1 MMDITPF
8 LEMMAEKDA
17 SDIFFTVGS
26 PPCIKI
32 EGVTTHLGEKN
43 LSANS
48 AQRLAYSLMSA
59 EQIELFKETWEM
71 DVALSLKSLGRF
83 RINIFRQR
91 GDISIVVRYIS
102 AKIKSIAEL
111 KLPEVLNNLVM
122 ETRGLVLIVGS
133 TGSGK
138 STTLASMIDHRN
150 RNKTGHIL
158 TIEDPIE
165 YDHPHQQSIVNQRE
179 VGLDTH
185 SYAAALKR
193 AMREAPDVVMI
204 GEIRD
209 RESMH
214 HAIAYADTGH
224 LCLSTLHA
232 TNAAQTLKRIVNF
245 FPQQDHQQIL
255 MDLSLSLKA
264 VVSQRLVMG
273 LDNKRI
279 PATEIMINTPYIA
292 GLIQKGEI
300 SKISE
305 AISHSNNLSMQSF
318 DQALYQL
325 FIAGKI
331 SEEEALNNANS
342 RNNLGLRIRLA
353 RNSRIAINDD
363 LSFQ

>member
-48 AQRLAYSLMSA
+48 AQRLAYSLMNA

-214 HAIAYADTGH
+214 HAVAYADTGH

>member
-1 MMDITPF
+1 MDITPF

-17 SDIFFTVGS
+17 SDLFFTAGS

-48 AQRLAYSLMSA
+48 AQRLAYSLMSG
-59 EQIELFKETWEM
+59 EQIEVFEETWEM
-71 DVALSLKSLGRF
+71 DVALTLKSLGRF

-111 KLPEVLNNLVM
+111 KLPEVLSNLVM

-150 RNKTGHIL
+150 HNKTGHIL

-165 YDHPHQQSIVNQRE
+165 YDHPHQRSIVNQRE

-193 AMREAPDVVMI
+193 AMREAPDVIMI

-255 MDLSLSLKA
+255 MDLSLNLKA

-273 LDNKRI
+273 IDNKRI

-292 GLIQKGEI
+292 GLIQKGAI

-353 RNSRIAINDD
+353 RNSKIAINDD

>member
-1 MMDITPF
+1 MMNITPF

-111 KLPEVLNNLVM
+111 KLPEVLSNLVM

-232 TNAAQTLKRIVNF
+232 TNAAQTLKRIMNF

-255 MDLSLSLKA
+255 MDLSLNLKA

>member
-1 MMDITPF
+1 MDITPF

-17 SDIFFTVGS
+17 SDLFFTAGS

-48 AQRLAYSLMSA
+48 AQRLAYSLMSG
-59 EQIELFKETWEM
+59 EQIEVFEETWEM
-71 DVALSLKSLGRF
+71 DVALTLKSLGRF

-111 KLPEVLNNLVM
+111 KLPEVLSNLVM

-150 RNKTGHIL
+150 HNKTGHIL

-165 YDHPHQQSIVNQRE
+165 YDHPHQRSIVNQRE

-193 AMREAPDVVMI
+193 AMREAPDVIMI

-255 MDLSLSLKA
+255 MDLSLNLKA

-273 LDNKRI
+273 IDNKRI

-292 GLIQKGEI
+292 GLIQKGAI

-331 SEEEALNNANS
+331 SEEEALNSANS

-353 RNSRIAINDD
+353 RNSKIAINDD